1 MPYMFYENDSLKD
14 LNLSSFNTEN
24 FIVMNNIF
32 NKNSSL
38 NNLS

>member
-1 MPYMFYENDSLKD
+1 MFYENDSLKD